1 LTTFDPRLLTPPQE
15 EEEVYPFRPVW
26 RSIVIEN
33 GLLLTLALV
42 LLVAVTLLHMQIPQ
56 RFWSILGVLFALAP
70 LLFWLGFSWWPER
83 FVPQPRSR
91 LLALVVI
98 SALAANA
105 VGIPLIKQFFQVD
118 RWLPLSSAAVRIV
131 GYVFTVGFVQ
141 EVIKYLT
148 VRYVVWP
155 DMFRTRLDG
164 VAYSVACAIGYA
176 TVVNL
181 DYAISSSAS
190 PDVVALRV
198 FSTMALHTATALILG
213 FGFAELCFGFPSV
226 FLMALLVALCALV
239 TGIFL
244 PVRAGLVNA
253 SFVLGVGTT
262 RPLFG
267 LGFSAL
273 VLVVVLFAISFL
285 FAQAERQ
292 SREAMRGEM

>member
-26 RSIVIEN
+26 RSIIVEN
-33 GLLLTLALV
+33 GVLLALALILLL
-42 LLVAVTLLHMQIPQ
+42 AVTLFHLQIPQ
-56 RFWSILGVLFALAP
+56 RFWSILAVVLAMAP
-70 LLFWLGFSWWPER
+70 LLLWLVFSWWPER
-83 FVPQPRSR
+83 FVPQPRAR
-91 LLALVVI
+91 LLALVAV

-105 VGIPLIKQFFQVD
+105 VGIPLINQFFQVD

-131 GYVFTVGFVQ
+131 GYMFTVGIVQ
-141 EVIKYLT
+141 EAIKYLA

-164 VAYSVACAIGYA
+164 VAYGVACAIGYA

-181 DYAISSSAS
+181 DYAISSAAS

-213 FGFAELCFGFPSV
+213 FGFAELCFGYPSV
-226 FLMALLVALCALV
+226 FLMTLLVGLCALV

-253 SFVLGVGTT
+253 PFVLGVGST
-262 RPLFG
+262 RPFFG
-267 LGFSAL
+267 LGFS
-273 VLVVVLFAISFL
+273 VVLLVSVLFTFSFL

-292 SREAMRGEM
+292 SREAMRGDV